1 MTPVAPTRIGTDA
14 EAADIGTFYWAEVV
28 DAPTFASLEEP
39 WRALCAHAAVPN
51 VFMEPAFAL
60 AAAEQ
65 SGRQVRV
72 LLAWQGGPK
81 TAQARRLVG
90 VWLVLLRRSRPTWPR
105 KALISPVS
113 PVAYLGTPVL
123 DRIALRPA
131 LRALLTVART
141 DPTLPGLVQLC
152 DLNAELLPDFRAV
165 LREEQMQTAII
176 GGRSRARLLP
186 HPDAKAFWAASMSK
200 TRRQAL
206 ERQRRQL
213 AKAGQLTFSVTR
225 DPKAISAMTEEF
237 LALEAS
243 GWKARRGTA
252 LASTPSTAALTRRMI
267 EGLAKDG
274 KVAVHA
280 LRLDGK
286 PVAMGMILYSGA
298 GAFTWR
304 TAFDE
309 GHRRASP
316 GVLLL
321 EDTTRTLLADP
332 AVAVTDSCNS
342 SDVGFQAERWPER
355 HGLVDILIELRSHG
369 RLGIALLAVRERI
382 LRKLKN
388 SARQVRDV
396 LRDAAPRL
404 RRRAIPLKG
413 TVKSGA
419 AWRAGPGPVGAPNGP
434 ASRQVA
440 LFRVSVSRRGDQ
452 PR

>member
-1 MTPVAPTRIGTDA
+1 MRA
-14 EAADIGTFYWAEVV
+14 EAADIGTSYWAEVV
-28 DAPTFASLEEP
+28 DAPAFACLDAP
-39 WRALCAHAAVPN
+39 WRALCARAAVPN

-60 AAAEQ
+60 AVPNQ
-65 SGRQVRV
+65 SGQQLRV
-72 LLAWQGGPK
+72 LLAWQGEQGS
-81 TAQARRLVG
+81 AEARRLVG
-90 VWLVLLRRSRPTWPR
+90 VWLVLLGRSRPTWPR

-123 DRIALRPA
+123 DRDVLKPA
-131 LRALLTVART
+131 LRAMLIVART
-141 DPTLPGLVQLC
+141 DPTLPDLVQLC
-152 DLNAELLPDFRAV
+152 DLNTELLPDFRTV

-200 TRRQAL
+200 TRRQGL

-213 AKAGQLTFSVTR
+213 AKAGQLAFSVTR
-225 DPKAISAMTEEF
+225 EPKAISAMTEEF

-252 LASTPSTAALTRRMI
+252 LGSTPATAALARRMI

-274 KVAVHA
+274 KVAIHA
-280 LRLDGK
+280 LRLDGE
-286 PVAMGMILYSGA
+286 PLAMGIILYSGA
-298 GAFTWR
+298 SAFTWR

-342 SDVGFQAERWPER
+342 GDVGFQAERWPER
-355 HGLVDILIELRSHG
+355 HELVDMLIDLRPHG
-369 RLGIALLAVRERI
+369 GPGIALLAARERS
-382 LRKLKN
+382 LRKLKDT
-388 SARQVRDV
+388 ARQVRDV
-396 LRDAAPRL
+396 LRSAAPRL
-404 RRRAIPLKG
+404 YRRAIPLK
-413 TVKSGA
+413 A
-419 AWRAGPGPVGAPNGP
+419 AAARLI
-434 ASRQVA
+434 RE
-440 LFRVSVSRRGDQ
+440 R
-452 PR
+452 